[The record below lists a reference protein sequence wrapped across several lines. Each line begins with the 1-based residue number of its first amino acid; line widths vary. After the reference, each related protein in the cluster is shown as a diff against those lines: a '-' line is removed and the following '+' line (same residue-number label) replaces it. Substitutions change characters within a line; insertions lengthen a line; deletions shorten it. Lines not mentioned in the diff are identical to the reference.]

1 MTNVALI
8 DVLTSLILTCLTGLE
23 DADRVAIN
31 TGPEGE
37 AQDFYPYDECVA
49 LALQIVEQH
58 RELVLH
64 IFYPNHPKE
73 DLSKKS
79 TSEDRRIAIRLA
91 ELAQAFAV
99 PIYLSVL
106 QHVGFIYPLKYE
118 RLQSASLYSIESV
131 TMCRRFLEFVLC
143 NFGHSEPL
151 LERRNRMFRK
161 LTTIIDSRHQWSS
174 AHE

>member
-106 QHVGFIYPLKYE
+106 QHVPYHPTHGGYESIFPHYDDELKLIVRGQAIMLSWSE
-118 RLQSASLYSIESV
+118 GCLPGRS
-131 TMCRRFLEFVLC
+131 RRPM
-143 NFGHSEPL
+143 FGY
-151 LERRNRMFRK
+151 
-161 LTTIIDSRHQWSS
+161 
-174 AHE
+174 